1 MPKYRIFTLLLREP
15 DLEMRFFYSLL
26 FLCVGLSLNA
36 QNFDWWDA
44 LHNYPAAAGPDR
56 DRYISIS
63 PGYMGPNALRV
74 PVLRNGKIDNEL
86 WSETTFEYHSG
97 NGDRTLNIWSEF
109 NIPLARDK
117 ALLYVQSIPWELWST
132 TDELRDER
140 RAQGRSANG
149 WNTGDT
155 AFGIILRIANEDKSK
170 WPNITFRAHSKTTTG
185 GNISNARFTDGSMF
199 FWEATTSKTLSKTET
214 SSFLIKG
221 MIGFYTWQTNKNFLP
236 NGSDFFQNDA
246 GTYGFGAEYTTGKW
260 FFGSDVSG
268 YHGYIQNRDT
278 PAFWRNQISYRFKH
292 VALYSNVNFSLN
304 SWGWNTIT
312 IGYRHFFKT
321 LE

>member
-1 MPKYRIFTLLLREP
+1 
-15 DLEMRFFYSLL
+15 MRFFFSLL
-26 FLCVGLSLNA
+26 VLLSVAQLSA
-36 QNFDWWDA
+36 QNFDWWDN
-44 LHNYPAAAGPDR
+44 LHNYPAAAGNDR

-109 NIPLARDK
+109 NIPLAKDK
-117 ALLYVQSIPWELWST
+117 ALLYVQSIPWEIWET
-132 TDELRDER
+132 TDALRNER
-140 RAQGRSANG
+140 RAQGRSATG

-155 AFGIILRIANEDKSK
+155 AFGIIVRIANEETSK

-185 GNISNARFTDGSMF
+185 GNISNARFTDASMF
-199 FWEATTSKTLSKTET
+199 FWEATTSKTLSKTDD

-221 MIGFYTWQTNKNFLP
+221 MLGFYTWQTNKNFLP

-246 GTYGFGAEYTTGKW
+246 GTYGVGVEYTKGQW

-278 PAFWRNQISYRFKH
+278 PAFLRNQVSYRFKH
-292 VALYSNVNFSLN
+292 IALYTNINFSLN
-304 SWGWNTIT
+304 SWGWNTFT

-321 LE
+321 IE

>member
-1 MPKYRIFTLLLREP
+1 MRFFFTLLV
-15 DLEMRFFYSLL
+15 LL
-26 FLCVGLSLNA
+26 SVAQLSA
-36 QNFDWWDA
+36 QNFDWWDN
-44 LHNYPAAAGPDR
+44 LHNYPAAAGNDR

-86 WSETTFEYHSG
+86 WAETTFEYHTG

-109 NIPLARDK
+109 NIPLAKDK
-117 ALLYVQSIPWELWST
+117 ALLYMQSIPWEIWET
-132 TDELRDER
+132 TDALRDER
-140 RAQGRSANG
+140 RAQGRSATG

-155 AFGIILRIANEDKSK
+155 AFGVIVRIANEETSK

-185 GNISNARFTDGSMF
+185 GNISNARFTDASMF
-199 FWEATTSKTLSKTET
+199 FWEATTSKTLSKTDN

-221 MIGFYTWQTNKNFLP
+221 MLGFYTWQTNKNFLP

-246 GTYGFGAEYTTGKW
+246 GTYGVGMEYTKGKW

-278 PAFWRNQISYRFKH
+278 PAFLRNQISYRFKH
-292 VALYSNVNFSLN
+292 IALYSNINFSLN
-304 SWGWNTIT
+304 SWGWNTFT

-321 LE
+321 IE